1 MQKKNIR
8 SGLVFVS
15 LMIMIGLGLSPAS
28 AAEAGVSTKI
38 KTEKINLN
46 TANIEQ
52 LANLPGIGEKKAEA
66 IVAYR
71 TSNGPFASAE
81 DLLKVKGVGDK
92 LLEKIKPMLTVKAKG
107 PDLPKSSR

>member
-1 MQKKNIR
+1 
-8 SGLVFVS
+8 
-15 LMIMIGLGLSPAS
+15 MIMIGLAFSPAS
-28 AAEAGVSTKI
+28 AAGPDVSTKL

-46 TANIEQ
+46 TANIEE